1 MTRVDTGD
9 GEDWLARVP
18 LRAAGHGRPAI
29 RLHRASV
36 PLGKISQA
44 HASSPVRRVIE
55 GSSPAQGRCFWC

>member
-29 RLHRASV
+29 RLFAAS
-36 PLGKISQA
+36 
-44 HASSPVRRVIE
+44 
-55 GSSPAQGRCFWC
+55 